1 MNSKIVILDDSVI
14 LYQHYIN
21 NEDWE
26 SVMAF
31 PRGGLTYL
39 IKNNNIKFYAYIDY
53 FYRNCLMTMDL
64 PLYIVD
70 EELGIDGEYDDIEE
84 LTEILNR
91 IFPALNG
98 DVDLTPYLKKR
109 EAEETYQPIGDYFDD
124 VEYDSSGKT
133 IDFYSDGTLVD
144 SIDATDFIKD
154 GMVDSVDLVELSGD
168 TYLHIVFN
176 TDAGKEDIYLNLGD
190 LFNADNYY
198 TKDESDARFQPTG
211 NYLTKESG
219 DTIYQPIGDY
229 LSGNALSGYAT
240 EQWVENKNYLTEHQ
254 PLKTINGQVISGTGN
269 IEIDCS
275 GGTVDAYTKAESD
288 ARFQPIGNYQPA
300 GDYALKSEIPSLSG
314 YATEQWVLNKH
325 YINQIKT
332 INGQSLSGSGNI
344 EISTSGGSVTVDDHL
359 DSSSTNPVQN
369 KVITGALNG
378 KLDASA
384 YTAPVQ
390 SDWNATSGL
399 AFIKNKPTIP
409 TVPTNVSA
417 FNNDA
422 GYITS
427 AATVFNNYY
436 TTGNTYNKTQVDN
449 YITNLQNQINGLIE
463 SYSECCTGMSLSGTA
478 VIYTTSTTQLVDIGP
493 WREIEVF
500 ASTAKTVYPAAVGND
515 TFSLGVKGQV
525 PCTFKL
531 IDGITSLGAIGDGWH
546 SIFALKYQFNGG
558 FTKIGQGCF
567 TGSTSLQVLDFP
579 STLTEIRDRAFDGCT
594 ALKSLIFRSATP
606 PTLYTPGQ
614 TNALD
619 TLYSVNTS
627 FKIYVP
633 SANVNAYKAA
643 TGWSTYANLIQAIP

>member
-14 LYQHYIN
+14 LYQHFISDDN
-21 NEDWE
+21 WE
-26 SVMAF
+26 TVMAF

-39 IKNNNIKFYAYIDY
+39 IKNDNIKFFAYIDY

-98 DVDLTPYLKKR
+98 DVDLTPYLKKK

-133 IDFYSDGTLVD
+133 IDFYSDGVLVD

-154 GMVDSVDLVELSGD
+154 GMVDSVSLIELSGD

-176 TDAGKEDIYLNLGD
+176 TDAGKEPIDIPLGD
-190 LFNADNYY
+190 LFNADDYY
-198 TKDESDARFQPTG
+198 TKDETDDLLDDKLDASAYTPTDLS
-211 NYLTKESG
+211 NYYTKEQS
-219 DTIYQPIGDY
+219 D
-229 LSGNALSGYAT
+229 
-240 EQWVENKNYLTEHQ
+240 ERFLTEHQ

-384 YTAPVQ
+384 YTSPVQ

-478 VIYTTSTTQLVDIGP
+478 VIHTTSTTQLVDIGP

-531 IDGITSLGAIGDGWH
+531 IDGITSLGTIGDGWH

-567 TGSTSLQVLDFP
+567 TGSTNLQVLDFP

-594 ALKSLIFRSATP
+594 ALKSLLFRSATP
-606 PTLYTPGQ
+606 PTLYTPSQ

-633 SANVNAYKAA
+633 ASAVNTYKAA
-643 TGWSTYANLIQAIP
+643 TGWSTYASLIQAIP